1 MAKSSSQGDILH
13 FGAVRLR
20 VIGVGELDLSL
31 HSLDEGN
38 VSTLVPYDMTPS
50 ITSYREKVI
59 LANYIDQRGQLVL
72 STDSKDEIFEISK
85 IVIFV
90 KQLYTGYPQ

>member
-1 MAKSSSQGDILH
+1 MGKSSSSSDILH

-20 VIGVGELDLSL
+20 VTGAGILEQSL
-31 HSLDEGN
+31 RSLDDINIVNMSDLDMQAATNREPL
-38 VSTLVPYDMTPS
+38 TLT
-50 ITSYREKVI
+50 
-59 LANYIDQRGQLVL
+59 NYIDQRGQYKLGTVRINE
-72 STDSKDEIFEISK
+72 TFEISK